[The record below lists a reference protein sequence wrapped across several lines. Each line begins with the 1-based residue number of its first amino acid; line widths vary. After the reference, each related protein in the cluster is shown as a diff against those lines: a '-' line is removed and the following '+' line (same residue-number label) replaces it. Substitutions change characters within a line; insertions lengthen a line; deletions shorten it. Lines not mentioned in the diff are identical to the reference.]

1 MNSKKYFKKP
11 EIWRIFPVFIYYLK
25 VKLNYL
31 KFLSIGTKIHLI
43 VIFFLAQSVLCADVL
58 RAQGRPP
65 VLLQGVCQHAAQRR
79 PPWGIWSAPQRRH
92 PVPDPGDQDVVQH
105 AAVSTAP
112 DLCCQRGRESRGQG
126 MCHSY
131 YMCWVESCEDKARI
145 RFKLSVFPVLS
156 IYITEKNI

>member
-25 VKLNYL
+25 EKLNYL